1 MFDEYR
7 GHVVNLRGAGQRLVA
22 SVQILEETDLA
33 GDVSVARWL
42 EELAHAA
49 AASEEALRQASDLRT
64 AIAGA
69 WPRPLGAG
77 TDSAG
82 ANESAAHVDAF
93 G

>member
-7 GHVVNLRGAGQRLVA
+7 GQVVNLRRAGQRLVA
-22 SVQILEETDLA
+22 SVQILEGTDLE
-33 GDVSVARWL
+33 GDVGVARWL

-49 AASEEALRQASDLRT
+49 AASEEALRQTSDLRT

-69 WPRPLGAG
+69 WPRPVGG
-77 TDSAG
+77 RTDSADV
-82 ANESAAHVDAF
+82 NESAAHVDAS